1 MMVVKKFNTAAVCH
15 IWFVRT
21 TQRRPI
27 HGALYKFRHYRLIVT
42 YLRILFF
49 CHGLKV
55 LFMGPKFH
63 FGVWLL
69 NVRIHRSDHPI
80 AAPCA
85 KWRIWALVDGW
96 KLGKNVKIEELWR
109 PLAPKPYTSYK
120 KLIGSPQV
128 LDYNVEWTVSF
139 EGTSIRMS
147 WPNLVKIRCWEQSK
161 LIDLVGLYTIQKPAW
176 LVRTANFLS
185 LGRSR
190 PKFPERRPPWPVY
203 QIWPGSV
210 GVCRSRS
217 YSRKID
223 FSTSKVITMYRLLYS
238 NSKPA
243 KCHCRTGLMPV
254 RCTRAGPYCHVDPS
268 R

>member
-1 MMVVKKFNTAAVCH
+1 MVVKKFNTAAVCH

-161 LIDLVGLYTIQKPAW
+161 LIDLVGLYSLRYKNPRDSFEPQIFSHLADHAQ
-176 LVRTANFLS
+176 NFLNVVPLDLYTKFGPDR
-185 LGRSR
+185 LGFAGAGVILERLIFR
-190 PKFPERRPPWPVY
+190 LPKWLQCIGYCTVIQNLLNVIVVPDL
-203 QIWPGSV
+203 
-210 GVCRSRS
+210 CRFDARG
-217 YSRKID
+217 RGHIV
-223 FSTSKVITMYRLLYS
+223 T
-238 NSKPA
+238 
-243 KCHCRTGLMPV
+243 
-254 RCTRAGPYCHVDPS
+254 
-268 R
+268 